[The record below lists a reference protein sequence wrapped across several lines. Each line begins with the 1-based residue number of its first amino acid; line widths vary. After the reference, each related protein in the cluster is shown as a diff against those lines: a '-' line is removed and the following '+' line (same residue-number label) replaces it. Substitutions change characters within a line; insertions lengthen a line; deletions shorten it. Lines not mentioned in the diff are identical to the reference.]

1 MECNVYAF
9 IMQNTQE
16 QFVNNYSNI
25 SCEKSW
31 IEELLKIFCWC
42 TFVMHSHKR
51 KLEYLYIYAKF
62 NQQLKELNERIV
74 ESIFLMHS
82 QKRKHFYKFCII
94 CIHAKFQLKITQE
107 LNRRNIS
114 RLVVDIL
121 SIKVHVHFR
130 EAVCKNGRGEVG
142 WTRRA

>member
-9 IMQNTQE
+9 MQNTQE
-16 QFVNNYSNI
+16 QFVNNYINI

-51 KLEYLYIYAKF
+51 KLEYVYIYAKF

-94 CIHAKFQLKITQE
+94 LHSCKI
-107 LNRRNIS
+107 
-114 RLVVDIL
+114 
-121 SIKVHVHFR
+121 SIKNYARVEQKKHLTSRCWYSIHQSSR
-130 EAVCKNGRGEVG
+130 ALSRGSKNGRGEVG
-142 WTRRA
+142 WTGRA